1 MKAPIKDNIVYS
13 PYPDVKIP
21 SCSVYAAMK
30 NFLAVSPDQLAVV
43 DDNTSL
49 TRAQFLVRMK
59 RYAAGFQALGIRP
72 EERVCVHIGNS
83 AENIAAL
90 YGLVF
95 AGATVVLAH
104 TSMNEE
110 ELCYQLNDADC
121 SLILTEP
128 PYASKILKA
137 KEQLKLEGLY
147 MLGEAAGFVSVSH
160 FRDLDENDFKEVP
173 VPDPKDALIALFYS
187 SGTTGLPKGVE
198 ISHHCLVANLHMSR
212 GTLCYEENDVLLAW
226 NPITYASGFMFTIVA
241 ACMGSTCVMVD
252 PSIPFE
258 EFVRYSNK
266 FKVTTIASSPTGLQ
280 YLLGQMKRTGV
291 RPESICK
298 INVGGTLVTE
308 ALAKNVVSV
317 FKDLRCLR
325 NIYGMSESCGVVCSP
340 PADQINFGN
349 IGFPGPMVELKFLD
363 LETGEK
369 LGPNKQG
376 ELYFRIPSVMKG
388 YHNMPEK
395 TADFMDSDGWCRSGD
410 IASYDEDGRVYF
422 VDRIKDMIKCLD
434 HQVSPS
440 DLERVL
446 QGHEDVADAAVVGV
460 PHVEYGDM
468 PVAFVVLRNTAGCPE
483 DVAEKLKNFVAGET
497 PYYKHIYGGV
507 FVIDRLPRNVNGK
520 VLKQQLKLLYKE
532 KTSA

>member
-1 MKAPIKDNIVYS
+1 
-13 PYPDVKIP
+13 
-21 SCSVYAAMK
+21 
-30 NFLAVSPDQLAVV
+30 
-43 DDNTSL
+43 
-49 TRAQFLVRMK
+49 MK
-59 RYAAGFQALGIRP
+59 RYAAGFQALGIQP
-72 EERVCVHIGNS
+72 EERVCVHIGNN
-83 AENIAAL
+83 AENIAVL

-104 TSMNEE
+104 TSMNEG
-110 ELCYQLNDADC
+110 ELCYQLNDSDC

-128 PYASKILKA
+128 PYASKVLKV
-137 KEQLKLEGLY
+137 KEQLNLKGIY
-147 MLGEAAGFVSVSH
+147 VLGEAAGLVSVSH
-160 FRDLDENDFKEVP
+160 FRNLDENDFREVP
-173 VPDPKDALIALFYS
+173 VADPREALISPLLLFRNHGGS
-187 SGTTGLPKGVE
+187 QG
-198 ISHHCLVANLHMSR
+198 
-212 GTLCYEENDVLLAW
+212 GTLCYEKNDVLLAW

-241 ACMGSTCVMVD
+241 ACMGSTCVMVN

-266 FKVTTIASSPTGLQ
+266 FQVTTVASSPTGLQ

-325 NIYGMSESCGVVCSP
+325 NIYGLSESCGVVCAP

-349 IGFPGPMVELKFLD
+349 IGFPGPMVELKFID

-369 LGPNKQG
+369 LGPNKEG

-395 TADFMDSDGWCRSGD
+395 TAEFIDSDGWCRSGD
-410 IASYDEDGRVYF
+410 IAWYDEDGRVYY

-446 QGHEDVADAAVVGV
+446 QSHEDVADAAVVGV
-460 PHVEYGDM
+460 PHVQYGDM
-468 PVAFVVLRNTAGCPE
+468 PVAFVVLRNSSGCPE
-483 DVAEKLKNFVAGET
+483 DVAEKLKDFVAGKT

-507 FVIDRLPRNVNGK
+507 FIMDRLPRNVNGK
-520 VLKQQLKLLYKE
+520 VLKQQLKLLYNN
-532 KTSA
+532 KTSG